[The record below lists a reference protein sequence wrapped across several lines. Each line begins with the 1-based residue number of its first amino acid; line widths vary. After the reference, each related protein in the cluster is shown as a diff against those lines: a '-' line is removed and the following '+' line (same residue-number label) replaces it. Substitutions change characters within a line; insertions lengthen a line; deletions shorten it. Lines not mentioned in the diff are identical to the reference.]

1 MRYVSV
7 EDVLAISGEI
17 LGVDS
22 ANAVHSAKV
31 TLAES
36 AVARP
41 ASGFGGI
48 EFYPT
53 VAAKAA
59 ALLFGL
65 ARNHALLDGN
75 KRTAL
80 LSTLLF
86 LDQNGYVLTLPD
98 ADEALKQIVG
108 VAAGDCSMDALAA
121 WLSERL
127 LKVSDIV
134 AA

>member
-7 EDVLAISGEI
+7 EDVLAISGEV

-22 ANAVHSAKV
+22 VNAVHSAKV
-31 TLAES
+31 ALVES

-41 ASGFGGI
+41 ASGFGGQ

-59 ALLFGL
+59 TLMFGL

-80 LSTLLF
+80 LSTLMF
-86 LDQNGYVLTLPD
+86 LDKNGYTLPLLD
-98 ADEALKQIVG
+98 VNEALQLMVG
-108 VAAGDCSMDALAA
+108 VAAGGFSVGALTE
-121 WLSERL
+121 WISGRL